1 MIRSEYME
9 KPIVKIFAVTA
20 VGLGAAVICGFGY
33 YINNQKQHEQR
44 IAYAEYAILDQKDT
58 LASLSQE
65 ADNLYSTKEKV
76 FLKPEATKDETSRLS
91 SRLSS
96 VKLSAD
102 DHGIDQSEL
111 PQEVAAIQTT
121 KETVS
126 NQLKD
131 AEAKLNVQES
141 VNQLFTEKISNW
153 QQAEDDVIIR
163 ENITEK
169 DIANIRD
176 NLNFF
181 KENAWKTSMIQ
192 YLGFADA
199 QVAQVNELNQAFD
212 TLLKDGQVTAEAT
225 YDQYL
230 TALNQ
235 IEQVQNEKI
244 KEKYTAMAE
253 TVAQQMGYGTVS
265 Y

>member
-1 MIRSEYME
+1 M
-9 KPIVKIFAVTA
+9 
-20 VGLGAAVICGFGY
+20 
-33 YINNQKQHEQR
+33 
-44 IAYAEYAILDQKDT
+44 
-58 LASLSQE
+58 
-65 ADNLYSTKEKV
+65 
-76 FLKPEATKDETSRLS
+76 
-91 SRLSS
+91 
-96 VKLSAD
+96 
-102 DHGIDQSEL
+102 
-111 PQEVAAIQTT
+111 
-121 KETVS
+121 
-126 NQLKD
+126 
-131 AEAKLNVQES
+131 
-141 VNQLFTEKISNW
+141 NQLFNEKISNW

-169 DIANIRD
+169 DIANIRE

-235 IEQVQNEKI
+235 IEQVRNEKI

>member
-1 MIRSEYME
+1 ME
-9 KPIVKIFAVTA
+9 KPLIKTFAVTA
-20 VGLGAAVICGFGY
+20 VGLGAAAICVFGY

-44 IAYAEYAILDQKDT
+44 IAYAESAILDQKDT

-65 ADNLYSTKEKV
+65 AGNLYSTKEKI
-76 FLKPEATKDETSRLS
+76 FLKPKVTKDETTRLS

-102 DHGIDQSEL
+102 DYGIDESEL
-111 PQEVAAIQTT
+111 PKEAAAIQTT
-121 KETVS
+121 KETVT

-141 VNQLFTEKISNW
+141 VNQLFTENVSNW
-153 QQAEDDVIIR
+153 QQAADDVIIR
-163 ENITEK
+163 ENITSK
-169 DIANIRD
+169 DVANIRE

-181 KENAWKTSMIQ
+181 KDSAWKTSITQ

-199 QVAQVNELNQAFD
+199 QIAQVDGLNQLFD
-212 TLLKDGQVTAEAT
+212 TLLKDGQVTASAT

-235 IEQVQNEKI
+235 IEQVRNEKI

-253 TVAQQMGYGTVS
+253 TVAQQMGYGTMN